1 MQELEK
7 YIIEN
12 EPTIRLI
19 FFFGI
24 FFMMSILEY
33 IIPKRELLL
42 SKLKRWAN
50 NIFLVF
56 LNSLLL
62 RIFFPTAAIGVA
74 IYTNNN
80 SIGLFNFFEL
90 PFIPRVIL
98 SILLL
103 DLIIYTQHRFF
114 HTIDFF
120 WKFHKVHHSDMD
132 YDVTTGFRFHPLEIL
147 LSMIIKIFFI
157 FILGVPIIAVLIFEV
172 ILSTLAVFNHSN
184 INLPKKLDKIL
195 RYFIVTPDMHRI
207 HHSVY
212 SDELNSN
219 YGFNLTLWDRLFKT
233 YKESPKDSY
242 TTMTIGLKNAQDEN
256 KTVSILSILKL
267 PFLKI

>member
-12 EPTIRLI
+12 EPIIRLI

-24 FFMMSILEY
+24 FFTMSILEY
-33 IIPKRELLL
+33 IIPKRKLLL
-42 SKLKRWAN
+42 SKFKRWAN
-50 NIFLVF
+50 NISLVF

-62 RIFFPTAAIGVA
+62 RIFFPTAAIGISFYA
-74 IYTNNN
+74 NNN
-80 SIGLFNFFEL
+80 NIGLFNFFEL
-90 PFIPRVIL
+90 PFISAVIL

-103 DLIIYTQHRFF
+103 DLIIYTQHRLF

-132 YDVTTGFRFHPLEIL
+132 YDLTTGFRFHPIEIL
-147 LSMIIKIFFI
+147 LSMLIKILFI
-157 FILGVPIIAVLIFEV
+157 LILGVPVVAVLIFEV
-172 ILSTLAVFNHSN
+172 ILSTLSVFNHSN
-184 INLPKKLDKIL
+184 IHLPKKVDHIL
-195 RYFIVTPDMHRI
+195 KYFIVTPDIHRI
-207 HHSVY
+207 HHSIY

-219 YGFNLTLWDRLFKT
+219 YGFNLTLWDKLFNT

-242 TTMTIGLKNAQDEN
+242 TTMTIGLKNIQDEN
-256 KTVSILSILKL
+256 KTVSLLSILKL
-267 PFLKI
+267 PFVKV